1 MFNLAAA
8 LAGRHGQYDFDT
20 LQEIL
25 KQIRREHLGEI
36 SPEVGVNEL
45 FRLAIE
51 RNWIREDEGG
61 NFHIEMENAA

>member
-25 KQIRREHLGEI
+25 RQIRREHLGEI
-36 SPEVGVNEL
+36 SPEVGTNEL
-45 FRLAIE
+45 FQLAIE
-51 RNWIREDEGG
+51 RNLIHEDEAG
-61 NFHIEMENAA
+61 NFHITIGQAA